1 MNPVKNFKG
10 LLMLSTLCFLLSTLL
25 LGCGYTT
32 GSLLPASIK
41 TIYIKTFTNRI
52 DITAELDETSRYKTY
67 APYLE
72 VNISKKIIDR
82 FIYDGNLRVV
92 SQENADLMLTG
103 ELIDYDRQPLRYDV
117 DDKVEEYRLSLVV
130 RLLLQDLTKK
140 EIMWEETSFIGDTT
154 YFASATTGSV
164 AKSEETAALSDAIE
178 DLARRVVERVVEMW

>member
-103 ELIDYDRQPLRYDV
+103 ELIDYNRQPLRYDV
-117 DDKVEEYRLSLVV
+117 DDEVEEYRLSLVV
-130 RLLLQDLTKK
+130 RLLLQNLTKK

>member
-117 DDKVEEYRLSLVV
+117 DDEVEEYRLSLVV
-130 RLLLQDLTKK
+130 RLLLQNLTKK

-164 AKSEETAALSDAIE
+164 AKREETAALSDAIE